1 MANNDIL
8 KIIDI
13 CNGYMSGSFRFIY
26 PYKKHPTKRSE
37 RIAMGYF
44 VDWLQG
50 KVNSGFQYFITEIV
64 NNEARLYMDIV
75 ISACGEQK
83 LKDYH
88 LYIETDESM
97 VLQDISRLMAS

>member
-13 CNGYMSGSFRFIY
+13 CNGYMSGTLRFIY

-37 RIAMGYF
+37 RITIEYF
-44 VDWLQG
+44 IDWLQG
-50 KVNSGFQYFITEIV
+50 KANSDFQYSITEMV
-64 NNEARLYMDIV
+64 NDENRLYMDIV
-75 ISACGEQK
+75 ISSCGEQK